1 MDKPITFVNAPQT
14 SNSNITI
21 NKKLRKEYATTLLL
35 WGHDRAFEYQEDRQ
49 YPTYYQYECG
59 VSNPQKL
66 QEELFQKGYYCE
78 ATFCEIFE
86 SYTLNELKIIAD
98 SIGIPKSGKKSDLI
112 TRILCN
118 SHPDELHAHIGNR
131 KYFTLSSKGKTY
143 LQLHHDYV
151 VFHKYSSFR
160 ISIEA
165 YEIAK
170 NKLQSFDC
178 ETVLIYL
185 MCQRV
190 QKNRFDIL
198 SYSYLK
204 KLYDNTNQLDKAML
218 TFLLLLYFDVNYF
231 FGFSWYFGDLKY
243 MSPEYAKE
251 SLIKHLHQQ
260 DFLQIDHAT
269 YFLKNIKFFKPD
281 MIDYIYQ
288 SYQLDFLIVSKSM
301 FLNILNDMKECAFF
315 DTEKW
320 NKLIYQKLKL
330 TCKKI

>member
-86 SYTLNELKIIAD
+86 TYTLNELKIIAD

-204 KLYDNTNQLDKAML
+204 KL
-218 TFLLLLYFDVNYF
+218 
-231 FGFSWYFGDLKY
+231 
-243 MSPEYAKE
+243 
-251 SLIKHLHQQ
+251 
-260 DFLQIDHAT
+260 
-269 YFLKNIKFFKPD
+269 
-281 MIDYIYQ
+281 
-288 SYQLDFLIVSKSM
+288 
-301 FLNILNDMKECAFF
+301 
-315 DTEKW
+315 
-320 NKLIYQKLKL
+320 
-330 TCKKI
+330 